1 MADEDI
7 SSDIVDSPLSQ
18 NVYILI
24 WAIASLVSF
33 VIFVVYF

>member
-24 WAIASLVSF
+24 WGIASLVSF